1 MWRIGLLIGAI
12 ALIAVLIFAV
22 GGPASAQTQSL
33 PTVKYLGEGAGT
45 YETSLD
51 GFVVK
56 RFGPF
61 RFDLEPGPSYVASSR
76 DRVWEQSGANAA
88 PPAIWEDV
96 ISLGPVE
103 AGCTMSYIGVDDDLD
118 NRRNAF
124 YVDDQ
129 LIEMIDEGMVFSGS
143 FEVPVSGE
151 LRLVAED
158 SVGGWR
164 TACVQQETPTPT
176 ATNTPE
182 PTDTPTPT
190 STLPPDVT
198 LTPTST
204 LPPDVTLTPTSTL
217 PPDVTITPTETV
229 TPETPPTEQPPTL
242 EPSPTPEKNRESSC
256 VRINFEVSGDTAARG
271 LYLVQEVGGKHLAS
285 WYALDGWQDSGWF
298 KDIDISH
305 ENVYVKV
312 VFYRGPDAAPVE
324 LVILN
329 HAPNSPYG
337 WMSWGM
343 CHALEVGWAGE
354 KPQGAAPEP
363 PPTAAEQPEQGA
375 VSGPDLPAPTPATS
389 TSSTEGQTSSLGAS
403 LGG

>member
-12 ALIAVLIFAV
+12 ALIAVLMIAA
-22 GGPASAQTQSL
+22 GGPASAQSQSL
-33 PTVKYLGEGAGT
+33 PTVNYLGEGVGT
-45 YETSLD
+45 YETSLT

-61 RFDLEPGPSYVASSR
+61 RFDLEPGPTYVTSNER

-96 ISLGPVE
+96 ISFGNVE
-103 AGCTMSYIGVDDDLD
+103 AGCTMSYVGVDDDLD
-118 NRRNAF
+118 GRRNGF
-124 YVDDQ
+124 YLNDK
-129 LIEMIDEGMVFSGS
+129 LIELIDEGMVFSGS
-143 FEVPVSGE
+143 FEVPESGE
-151 LRLVAED
+151 LRLVAQD

-164 TACVQQETPTPT
+164 TECVQQETPTPT

-204 LPPDVTLTPTSTL
+204 LPPGVTVTPTSTA
-217 PPDVTITPTETV
+217 
-229 TPETPPTEQPPTL
+229 TPETPPTVTPTEQPPTL

-271 LYLVQEVGGKHLAS
+271 LYLVQEVGGKELAS

-305 ENVYVKV
+305 ENVYVRV

-329 HAPNSPYG
+329 HAPDSPYG
-337 WMSWGM
+337 WMSWGV
-343 CHALEVGWAGE
+343 CHALEVGWPGE
-354 KPQGAAPEP
+354 KPEGAVPVEP
-363 PPTAAEQPEQGA
+363 PAPSDQPEQGA
-375 VSGPDLPAPTPATS
+375 VSGPEMPAPTPAAS
-389 TSSTEGQTSSLGAS
+389 TSNTNEQTSSLGAS
-403 LGG
+403 LGS